1 MTREEAKEMAE
12 GMPHLAGLVNVWD
25 SLNSS
30 EWKGLDVIMDS
41 GKVGI
46 GNPEALAETKKLLL
60 GLLEKQIEQA
70 KANPPKW
77 RLRHFWEHN

>member
-12 GMPHLAGLVNVWD
+12 DMPHLAGIVKVWD
-25 SLNSS
+25 DLSS
-30 EWKGLDVIMDS
+30 SKWTGLDIIMES

-46 GNPEALAETKKLLL
+46 GNPEALAETKQLLL
-60 GLLEKQIEQA
+60 GLLLKQIEEE

-77 RLRHFWEHN
+77 RFRHFWER